1 MLYYSDGD
9 KEEVRPPPLL
19 SKKFYKPPA
28 AAAAATA
35 ADAAGQGK
43 VHRFR
48 EAPFRFRP
56 KSGGNFKPNTKTSPK
71 ALDMV
76 TFPKVYFEFSLF

>member
-28 AAAAATA
+28 AAAAA

-56 KSGGNFKPNTKTSPK
+56 KTGGNFKPNAKISPK
-71 ALDMV
+71 VAECSVLDMV
-76 TFPKVYFEFSLF
+76 TFPQFLLF

>member
-9 KEEVRPPPLL
+9 KEEARPPSLL

-28 AAAAATA
+28 AAAAA
-35 ADAAGQGK
+35 DAAGQGK
-43 VHRFR
+43 VHRFQ

-56 KSGGNFKPNTKTSPK
+56 KSGGNFKPNTKISPK
-71 ALDMV
+71 ALDVV
-76 TFPKVYFEFSLF
+76 TFPQVHFEFSLF